1 MENSNPVLFPVK
13 IWWYLA
19 IVAVGGIVALVQPLV
34 GLLVFTVGFIGVVAV
49 SAPVG
54 IALYILL
61 APFPLGIIFHHHKF
75 YVSDLMAILLAI
87 WLLVRSWRGGG
98 LRSAWNTFM
107 VKEYRNPLILVLA
120 LSVLSLAVT
129 LSRIGTT
136 VKILEYIE
144 FFVVMVALV
153 RYTTFKAPQ
162 VRNFY
167 VKVLAFTVSLVTLDG
182 LYQFMFQLGPAVN
195 IVDVHHVRAVAF
207 FGQPNVFGAFNDMT
221 FPLLLALIVFGA
233 PELPKRWLTAAL
245 VIEALGVVISYSR
258 GSWVADAAAVFFMGL
273 VVWGTKGKAF
283 LGKFALYGIAIPVAM
298 FLVTMGLGKIDLSHT
313 AVASAYHKNTLE
325 RIRTSV
331 TAIFHPAT
339 HFDTNQRL
347 LIWKSAFE
355 AIKTHP
361 LLGVGLGN
369 FHLFIAAHPP
379 KGLAAV
385 PPMAHN
391 FYLEWGADLGIG
403 GIIAGLWYQWTW
415 IKTVW
420 NLMRQRAQALSGETY
435 AWVLGGFGTFVAFIV
450 HNWVDFMIDHGVI
463 VPLLLVLGIVAA
475 IATEIRAEKA

>member
-1 MENSNPVLFPVK
+1 MTQSNLIVFPK
-13 IWWYLA
+13 RIWIYLI
-19 IVAVGGIVALVQPLV
+19 IVAVSGALALVEPLLGV
-34 GLLVFTVGFIGVVAV
+34 LVFTVGFIGVVTV

-54 IALYILL
+54 LGLYILL

-75 YVSDLMAILLAI
+75 YVSDLSAIILAL
-87 WLLVRSWRGGG
+87 WLLVRSWRSGGI
-98 LRSAWNTFM
+98 RSAWHTFM
-107 VKEYRNPLILVLA
+107 VREYRNPLILVLV
-120 LSVLSLAVT
+120 LSVLSLAVS
-129 LSRIGTT
+129 LSRLGTL
-136 VKILEYIE
+136 VKILEYVE
-144 FFVVMVALV
+144 FFVVIVALV
-153 RYTTFKAPQ
+153 RYTTFNAPQ
-162 VRNFY
+162 IRNFY

-195 IVDVHHVRAVAF
+195 IVDLHHVRAVAF

-233 PELPKRWLTAAL
+233 ETLPKRWLTVAL
-245 VIEALGVVISYSR
+245 VLEALGVVISYSR

-273 VVWGTKGKAF
+273 VVWGTKGRAF
-283 LGKFALYGIAIPVAM
+283 LGKFAWYGIAIPVAM

-313 AVASAYHKNTLE
+313 AIASAYQKNTLE
-325 RIRTSV
+325 RLRTSV
-331 TAIFHPAT
+331 TAIFHPGG

-347 LIWKSAFE
+347 LIWRSAIE

-415 IKTVW
+415 IKAVW
-420 NLMRQRAQALSGETY
+420 TLMRQRAESLSGETY

-463 VPLLLVLGIVAA
+463 VPLLLALGIVAA
-475 IATEIRAEKA
+475 ITTEIRAKKA